1 MSEKVKLYVAA
12 FFAAL
17 GVLAYF
23 LIPLRFGTYVPSIAL
38 IVGLLLALAFFAW
51 SEGASTLLQ
60 FFRESYVEL
69 RKVVWPSRPEL
80 LRSTAVILAL
90 IIVIALFLWLVDLAL
105 LAVVRF
111 ALGGA

>member
-12 FFAAL
+12 SFAAL

-23 LIPLRFGTYVPSIAL
+23 LVPLRFGAYVPSIAL
-38 IVGLLLALAFFAW
+38 ILGLLLALLFFAW
-51 SEGASTLLQ
+51 SEGAPALVQ

-80 LRSTAVILAL
+80 LRSTAVILGL

>member
-17 GVLAYF
+17 GVIAYF
-23 LIPLRFGTYVPSIAL
+23 LVPLRFGGFMPSIAL
-38 IVGLLLALAFFAW
+38 IIALLLALALFAT
-51 SEGASTLLQ
+51 TLSARALLL
-60 FFRESYVEL
+60 FFRESYVEI
-69 RKVVWPSRPEL
+69 RKVVWPTRPEL
-80 LRSTAVILAL
+80 LRSTAVILGL
-90 IIVIALFLWLVDLAL
+90 IIVIASFLWLVDLAL